1 MAEPFKNLLSPA
13 LVDTLA
19 THLARAAKGSGH
31 RIDAKAFAAHGKK
44 GLADLEMKARA
55 EHLAGALEAFLPA
68 SFEEGVAI
76 LEGTLAP
83 AFTTDELAFAAGPKG
98 VAGWIVWPLT
108 IYVARRGLASP
119 KRALAALREMT
130 MRFTAEWAIRP
141 FVTEHPKLTFATLAK
156 WTRDPSAHVRR
167 LVSEGTRPR
176 LPWGTR
182 LDALVRDPTP
192 TFPLLEALRDDE
204 SEYVRRSVANHLN
217 DVAKDHPETF
227 ADILERWMVGASTDR
242 RRLLSH
248 ASRTLVKAGHP
259 RVLRAFGLDRS
270 LVGKSSFRLGKK
282 AITLGDSLPLELTL
296 SSASDA
302 PQKLVVD
309 YVVHHVKAN
318 GELSPKTF
326 KGWSLVL
333 GPRESRSL
341 SRAHPVRPITTRR
354 YYGGRHEVECRV
366 NGVAVGRAAFEL
378 SVPGA
383 AKR

>member
-19 THLARAAKGSGH
+19 VHLARAGAARGH
-31 RIDAKAFAAHGKK
+31 RIDQKRFADRAKK
-44 GLADLEMKARA
+44 GLAALEMKARA
-55 EHLAGALEAFLPA
+55 EHIATALEEVLPERFDA
-68 SFEEGVAI
+68 AAAI
-76 LEGTLAP
+76 LEDTLAP
-83 AFTTDELAFAAGPKG
+83 PAATDELAFASGTEG

-108 IYVARRGLASP
+108 IYVVRKGLAAP
-119 KRALAALREMT
+119 ARALAALREMT

-141 FVTEHPKLTFATLAK
+141 FVAAHPDLVFRTLAK

-217 DVAKDHPETF
+217 DVAKDHPSTF
-227 ADILERWMVGASTDR
+227 ADVLEAWLVGASPERT
-242 RRLLSH
+242 RLLSH
-248 ASRTLVKAGHP
+248 ASRTLVKAGDP
-259 RVLRAFGLDRS
+259 RVLRAFGLGRP
-270 LVGKSSFRLGKK
+270 LQGKASFKLGKK
-282 AITLGDSLPLELTL
+282 GIDLGDSIPLEL
-296 SSASDA
+296 SIASTSRTA
-302 PQKLVVD
+302 QKLVVD

-318 GELSPKTF
+318 GARSPKTF

-333 GPRESRSL
+333 GPAESRSL
-341 SRAHPVRPITTRR
+341 SRSHAVRPITTRR
-354 YYGGRHEVECRV
+354 YYAGEHEIECKI
-366 NGVAVGRAAFEL
+366 NGVTVGRATFVLRLPSE
-378 SVPGA
+378 G
-383 AKR
+383 R